1 MFVYQLTFNVLEFK
15 IGKATE
21 YITDWKS
28 KGLHGAFLPNVKYFG
43 VNIGIQF
50 IPSVIGKINY
60 ASKIVNVYI
69 IYDLDK
75 WPKNPLRNLTLQS
88 CLFGVTSIVKS
99 SDREKY
105 VYSGYGIAFVG
116 KGEWSFGND
125 SAKNVIIFGV
135 DNSSSSH
142 TDNLKNEGP
151 SFGINGSFGASKRKT
166 KKQMILILVKQR
178 QSFVWVCIIMLII
191 VTSL

>member
-1 MFVYQLTFNVLEFK
+1 M
-15 IGKATE
+15 
-21 YITDWKS
+21 
-28 KGLHGAFLPNVKYFG
+28 
-43 VNIGIQF
+43 
-50 IPSVIGKINY
+50 
-60 ASKIVNVYI
+60 
-69 IYDLDK
+69 
-75 WPKNPLRNLTLQS
+75 
-88 CLFGVTSIVKS
+88 TSIVKS

-125 SAKNVIIFGV
+125 SAKNDIIFGV

-151 SFGINGSFGASKRKT
+151 SFGINGSFGTSKRKT

-178 QSFVWVCIIMLII
+178 QSFV
-191 VTSL
+191 